1 MQHECDTHPTHQPRR
16 RIIVRHCMTAAL
28 LLWAAGCAST
38 REAGRQEHDHAASH
52 PTSPSTHSGLVVPQ
66 AIEIEH
72 THLHRQ
78 LEAAIASGGKTGL
91 RANEVAAILHR
102 HFKAEEAYAMPP
114 LGLLELLARNEPLDD
129 AQVAEAIRMADHL
142 RREYNKVLGEHE
154 VLTEAL
160 HQLASAAN
168 EEGKPNH
175 AAFADALIMHAQNEE
190 QVLYPATLVI
200 GEYLKLQ
207 QAARRSQ

>member
-1 MQHECDTHPTHQPRR
+1 
-16 RIIVRHCMTAAL
+16 
-28 LLWAAGCAST
+28 
-38 REAGRQEHDHAASH
+38 
-52 PTSPSTHSGLVVPQ
+52 
-66 AIEIEH
+66 
-72 THLHRQ
+72 
-78 LEAAIASGGKTGL
+78 
-91 RANEVAAILHR
+91 
-102 HFKAEEAYAMPP
+102 
-114 LGLLELLARNEPLDD
+114 
-129 AQVAEAIRMADHL
+129 MADHL

>member
-1 MQHECDTHPTHQPRR
+1 MPQP
-16 RIIVRHCMTAAL
+16 IK
-28 LLWAAGCAST
+28 
-38 REAGRQEHDHAASH
+38 
-52 PTSPSTHSGLVVPQ
+52 
-66 AIEIEH
+66 IEH
-72 THLHRQ
+72 THLHHQ

-102 HFKAEEAYAMPP
+102 HFEAEEAYAMPP
-114 LGLLELLARNEPLDD
+114 LGLLEPLARNEPLDD

-142 RREYNKVLGEHE
+142 RREYSNMLGEHV

-160 HQLASAAN
+160 HKLASAAN

-190 QVLYPATLVI
+190 QVLCPATLVI

-207 QAARRSQ
+207 QAARRSK